1 MPEWV
6 LPIEESSVSFMA
18 SKDLYD
24 KFLGLFLCVIFNNDE
39 QTKFPIVE
47 ILPHVNGEMRDC
59 KGGMNFLAMDS
70 DQIVLWYFTPYDM
83 WGDVNFGQI
92 DGSYVHF
99 SLTVSATKVKK
110 WGFRI
115 ICKPL
120 DDNLK
125 IEIQD
130 NRLIDLAL
138 LREVVLEST
147 NLDVESPLMHQD
159 SLIETDLQK
168 DLRDYQRSSEE
179 HSQIVSKGNPK
190 LILPHGMRDKNMLTS
205 NSIGRDEDG
214 SVGLQLLL
222 LE

>member
-6 LPIEESSVSFMA
+6 LPIEERSISFMA
-18 SKDLYD
+18 LEDLYD
-24 KFLGLFLCVIFNNDE
+24 KFLIVTICAVFSNDD
-39 QTKFPIVE
+39 QTKYPIFE

-59 KGGMNFLAMDS
+59 KGGRHFFTMDS
-70 DQIVLWYFTPYDM
+70 DQILLLFFTPYDL
-83 WGDVNFGQI
+83 WGEVNFGQI
-92 DGSYVHF
+92 DRSYVHF
-99 SLTVSATKVKK
+99 SLTISTAKVKK

-120 DDNLK
+120 EDDLK

-138 LREVVLEST
+138 LHEVVLELT
-147 NLDVESPLMHQD
+147 DLEVESPLMHKD
-159 SLIETDLQK
+159 NLIKTDLQK
-168 DLRDYQRSSEE
+168 ELQDCQRRSEE
-179 HSQIVSKGNPK
+179 HSQMVSKGNP
-190 LILPHGMRDKNMLTS
+190 IIIPHSMKTKNMMTPDS
-205 NSIGRDEDG
+205 TRRDEHA